1 MGQLQQ
7 AGEIT
12 LRKFTADDIGGIM
25 AWAGDDQVMVTTPNP
40 TLQSDEDA
48 RRYYDAT
55 IAKHPWYRAICV
67 DGEVAG
73 AVYVTPAA
81 AAGAHAVRG
90 DLSYA
95 IAQPYWGR
103 GITTRAS
110 ALAMA
115 TAPRDLRLA
124 RVQAYALDTNLPSQR
139 VLEKCGF
146 AREGL
151 LRNFVHIRGA
161 IRSVY
166 VYSLLF
172 DLDGKDD

>member
-1 MGQLQQ
+1 MGQLQK

-12 LRKFTADDIGGIM
+12 LRRFTEDDIGGIM
-25 AWAGDDQVMVTTPNP
+25 AWAGDDQVMVTTPMA

-55 IAKHPWYRAICV
+55 IVKHPWYRAICV

-81 AAGAHAVRG
+81 AAGVHAVRA

-95 IAQPYWGR
+95 LAQEYWGR
-103 GITTRAS
+103 GITTRAT
-110 ALAMA
+110 AMA
-115 TAPRDLRLA
+115 MAEAVRELRLA

-146 AREGL
+146 MREGL
-151 LRNFVHIRGA
+151 LRNFVHLRGS

-166 VYSLLF
+166 VYSLIF
-172 DLDGKDD
+172 NVDDKDD